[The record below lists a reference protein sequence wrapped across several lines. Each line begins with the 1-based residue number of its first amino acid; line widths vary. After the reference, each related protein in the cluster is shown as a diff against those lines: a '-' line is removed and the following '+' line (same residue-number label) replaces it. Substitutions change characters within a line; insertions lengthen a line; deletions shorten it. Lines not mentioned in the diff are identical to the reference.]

1 MNYHYRCADCGTIKV
16 ISCSHDDPTKALY
29 DAGHMVHEPD
39 GGTYRRVWGFR
50 LSKYRHEDPK
60 TGRLYTSEREFA
72 RDLKTR
78 SQIATDRTGIVHDF
92 QPVDLFDPAVAP
104 SSDDGLK
111 EQHDAMVARGEKES
125 KGKFVH
131 SIAPDPT

>member
-1 MNYHYRCADCGTIKV
+1 MNYHYVCRDCGATRILSV
-16 ISCSHDDPTKALY
+16 HHDDPTKHLY
-29 DAGHMVHEPD
+29 DSGQMAHEC
-39 GGTYRRVWGFR
+39 GGVYKRQWGFR
-50 LSKYRHEDPK
+50 LSKYAHQDPK
-60 TGRLYTSEREFA
+60 TGRIYTSEREFA

-92 QPVDLFDPAVAP
+92 QPVDLFDPSVAP

-111 EQHDAMVARGEKES
+111 EQHDAQIARGEKTS

-131 SIAPDPT
+131 TVAD